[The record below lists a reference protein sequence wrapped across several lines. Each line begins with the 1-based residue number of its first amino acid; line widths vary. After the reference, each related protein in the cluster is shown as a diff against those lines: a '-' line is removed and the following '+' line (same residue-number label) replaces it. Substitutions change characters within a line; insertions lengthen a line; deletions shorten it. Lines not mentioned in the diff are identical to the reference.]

1 MKDDNILK
9 EKSLAF
15 GIRIVRLAKYFIKK
29 TSVAEQPIFTQILKS
44 GTSIG
49 ANIREAFYAHGKADF
64 IAQYIK
70 NGDLYSMIIEMINT
84 MPCVQCWM
92 IRGIR

>member
-9 EKSLAF
+9 EKSLVF

-49 ANIREAFYAHGKADF
+49 ANIRESEFGEKV
-64 IAQYIK
+64 
-70 NGDLYSMIIEMINT
+70 LMTLSIN
-84 MPCVQCWM
+84 
-92 IRGIR
+92 

>member
-15 GIRIVRLAKYFIKK
+15 GIRIVRLAKYFIRK
-29 TSVAEQPIFTQILKS
+29 TSVAEQLIFTQILKT

-49 ANIREAFYAHGKADF
+49 ANIRESEFGEKV
-64 IAQYIK
+64 
-70 NGDLYSMIIEMINT
+70 LMTLSIN
-84 MPCVQCWM
+84 
-92 IRGIR
+92 